1 MLQNLSEKG
10 RPVYLFICIIWA
22 SGLVPARAADVAEVE
37 PEDDDEEEGVSLLSR
52 RLCDGPIQV
61 QPFFFVYVVY
71 NLSESEAVELETVL
85 GLQ

>member
-1 MLQNLSEKG
+1 MTSLQVTREIETFI
-10 RPVYLFICIIWA
+10 LFF

-61 QPFFFVYVVY
+61 QPFFFC
-71 NLSESEAVELETVL
+71 LCSIQFE
-85 GLQ
+85 